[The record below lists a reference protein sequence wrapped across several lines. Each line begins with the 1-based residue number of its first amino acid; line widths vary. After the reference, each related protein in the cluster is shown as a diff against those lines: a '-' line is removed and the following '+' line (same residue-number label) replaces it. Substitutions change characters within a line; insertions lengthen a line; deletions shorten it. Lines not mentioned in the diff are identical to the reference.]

1 MGFNF
6 LSEEQRNPTP
16 FLSSEEELMLQK
28 LMDSKVD
35 VIAKLAELAE
45 LEEFIDENRL
55 LQKFYAWQALREQMR
70 DTGAEVIGD
79 DLTLGDVA
87 SLENEV

>member
-16 FLSSEEELMLQK
+16 PSHEELQLLK
-28 LMDSKVD
+28 
-35 VIAKLAELAE
+35 AKSSCTEVQAQLDEIN
-45 LEEFIDENRL
+45 EFIDENRL

-70 DTGAEVIGD
+70 DTGAEVI
-79 DLTLGDVA
+79 
-87 SLENEV
+87 EE

>member
-28 LMDSKVD
+28 LMDSNDSVR
-35 VIAKLAELAE
+35 AKLAE

-70 DTGAEVIGD
+70 DTGAEV
-79 DLTLGDVA
+79 V
-87 SLENEV
+87 EE